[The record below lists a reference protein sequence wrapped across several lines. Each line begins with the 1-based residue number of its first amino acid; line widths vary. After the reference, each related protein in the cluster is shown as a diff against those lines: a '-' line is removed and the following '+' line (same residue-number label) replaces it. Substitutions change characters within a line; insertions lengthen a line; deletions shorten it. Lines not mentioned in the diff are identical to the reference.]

1 MSNKPNTETVFTS
14 LIWKLLERGGTQG
27 VQLFIQIILARLLSP
42 NDFGM
47 LALVLVFINLAQVFI
62 QSGFNTALIQ
72 KEEVDNEDYSSVF
85 YLSLAIAGILY
96 LLIYFL
102 SPTFSKFYKT
112 EELTAVLRILSLIL
126 FTGAINSIQNA
137 VISRNMQFK
146 LLFKS
151 SLIAIIISGT
161 FGILAAYNNLG
172 IWALV
177 IQQLTNQIL
186 ITVILFFT
194 VNWRPKLIFSYSK
207 IKTLF
212 SYGWKLLVSSL
223 LEILYIDMSTLIIGR
238 IYSPS
243 ILGFFNRGEQFPK
256 TIVNNLNGSIQSV
269 MLPTL
274 SAHQMN
280 TKRVREMVRRSI
292 KISSFIVFPMILGM
306 FAVSEPLIKII
317 LGEQWLP
324 AVPYLQIFCII
335 YAMMPIHTA
344 NLQAINALGRSDIFL
359 KIEIIKKTIDII
371 ILFYTIPKGV
381 IAIAL
386 GQVLSG
392 MIGSFI
398 NAYPNQ
404 QLLGYKYKEQLIDV
418 LPNLVISIIMC
429 VFIYMIRFL
438 NLSVYAQ
445 FITKVILGITIYLI
459 LVNIFHIES
468 YTYLL
473 NVLRNYKTQEGR

>member
-445 FITKVILGITIYLI
+445 FITQVILGITIYLI

>member
-292 KISSFIVFPMILGM
+292 KISSFIVFPMMLGM

-445 FITKVILGITIYLI
+445 FITQVILGITIYLI